1 MGKAKSSQVLAY
13 GERRKLKNESKYLER
28 ERDPKRR
35 DHNLFFFSF
44 CKNVKMLGLML
55 NVLSFLAI

>member
-28 ERDPKRR
+28 ERDPKRH
-35 DHNLFFFSF
+35 DHNLSFFFLF
-44 CKNVKMLGLML
+44 VKTSNFG
-55 NVLSFLAI
+55 ADAKRT

>member
-35 DHNLFFFSF
+35 DHNLFFFSLF
-44 CKNVKMLGLML
+44 VKPSNFG
-55 NVLSFLAI
+55 ADAKRT